1 MKCNH
6 FHIVQWIAI
15 SKLQPQLIR
24 LVNSHVLSSRM
35 DWKLANC
42 HKIFRSVIGG
52 HSSRHETWLNSGFGS
67 CVAFRV
73 DNQKIWGNS
82 PFNIRIVHCLIFRI
96 VLISKMW
103 RMFTSFF
110 VTRTSLNFL
119 FSLFFRFQYCYQ
131 LETIHFHQ
139 KSSDFFFFMFVCAIL
154 LNVPLL
160 FLFAYLFI

>member
-1 MKCNH
+1 MSSAREWIENLPIVTKYFVLLSAVIPVAMKLGLIPVSVLVWH
-6 FHIVQWIAI
+6 FESITKRYEVI
-15 SKLQPQLIR
+15 SHLIYM
-24 LVNSHVLSSRM
+24 HV
-35 DWKLANC
+35 
-42 HKIFRSVIGG
+42 
-52 HSSRHETWLNSGFGS
+52 
-67 CVAFRV
+67 
-73 DNQKIWGNS
+73 
-82 PFNIRIVHCLIFRI
+82 VHCLIFRI
-96 VLISKMW
+96 VLIFKMW